1 MDHSRLRHGVRLHLV
16 AWGQIGREETMHLVF
31 TLIHQRGKFLGY
43 VEAPDQESAIKE
55 AIKHFEIKDPEE

>member
-1 MDHSRLRHGVRLHLV
+1 VRLHLV